1 MAEQVTSA
9 KATAKTVRIPARKAR
24 LVIDLI
30 RGKSVAEALGIL
42 EFTPRAGSL
51 IIEKVLKSAI
61 ANAENNFDLDVED
74 LIVSEAFVNEG
85 PTLKRSRP
93 RAKGSASPINKRT
106 SPVTVVVSVK

>member
-9 KATAKTVRIPARKAR
+9 KATARMVRIPARKAR

-30 RGKSVAEALGIL
+30 RGKKVADVVGIL
-42 EFTPRAGSL
+42 KFTPRRGAYL
-51 IIEKVLKSAI
+51 IEKVRNSAI

-74 LIVSEAFVNEG
+74 LYVSEAYVNEG
-85 PTLKRSRP
+85 PTLKRFRP

-106 SPVTVVVSVK
+106 SHITIVVSAK

>member
-42 EFTPRAGSL
+42 KFTPRSGAFL
-51 IIEKVLKSAI
+51 VEKY
-61 ANAENNFDLDVED
+61 
-74 LIVSEAFVNEG
+74 
-85 PTLKRSRP
+85 
-93 RAKGSASPINKRT
+93 
-106 SPVTVVVSVK
+106 